1 MKLLLDTHVLIWAL
15 STPERIKPKVQDLL
29 TNVDNIVLVSVASL
43 WELQIKKSL
52 NKISLPNDFIPQL
65 QENGFDLLDI
75 NYKHIVTLCELP
87 LIHRDPFD
95 RMLIAQTIYED
106 LSLITSDSEI
116 IKYDVQIIIN

>member
-75 NYKHIVTLCELP
+75 NYKHIVILSELP

>member
-75 NYKHIVTLCELP
+75 NYKHIVTLSELP
-87 LIHRDPFD
+87 LIYRDPFD

>member
-75 NYKHIVTLCELP
+75 NYKHILTLFELP